1 MDGIGYWIFLMLVYL
16 VSGLLNKKKNKS
28 ALDLENQ
35 DKDQVSKSK
44 IDKIFDYLNIE
55 DTIVK
60 NIKEK
65 DNDLYDIELEETSQV
80 RNINDNDFV
89 SHPKD
94 DLLVTD
100 KSDFIFSKSYKN
112 KEFNYLNRNYIKR
125 NILLSKNKI
134 KETIILKELL
144 DKPLALRKKII
155 D

>member
-1 MDGIGYWIFLMLVYL
+1 
-16 VSGLLNKKKNKS
+16 K
-28 ALDLENQ
+28 
-35 DKDQVSKSK
+35 
-44 IDKIFDYLNIE
+44 NIE
-55 DTIVK
+55 
-60 NIKEK
+60 EK